1 MLERLEDVFNKY
13 YDRTAYKNND
23 SSITYSELWN
33 SACKYADYLK
43 RQGTSPVIIYG
54 DKEIDMVVSIIS
66 CILAKRAYVPLGNCT
81 PLSRLKKMIDITESS
96 LIISNNKFDLD
107 IDSYKINELDI
118 FKDYEINK
126 IENDI
131 IYIIFT
137 SGSTGEPKGVPINE
151 DNLLNFIDWISSFYP
166 LSSYEKINV
175 LDQASFSFD
184 LSVADFYYS
193 LFNGHTLIAY
203 QNNNCNN
210 NLYNVEFDRSVDYA
224 VVTPTFI
231 KLCLLNEDFNP
242 NNYSRLKCIYFCG
255 EQLTVSLVSR
265 LWERFPELIIINA
278 YGPTEATSAV
288 SAVVI
293 KKEMLND
300 KLLPVGITDCFA
312 TDIEIVDDEIVLKG
326 RSVFSGYLSGII
338 GGYYKEGNINCY
350 KTGDLGYINDN
361 MLYCNGRK
369 DTQIKYKGYRIELGE
384 IEYYINQ
391 INGVNDSCVIAKKD
405 NNGDVKTLKAF
416 IDINDTN
423 LSSDDIKNYLLEII
437 PNYMIPKTIVFQKLP
452 INNNGK
458 VDRKALMNL

>member
-13 YDRTAYKNND
+13 YDRIAYKNND

-118 FKDYEINK
+118 FKSYEINK

-203 QNNNCNN
+203 LNNNCNN

-265 LWERFPELIIINA
+265 LWDRFPELIIINA